1 MDERHQNFQQSQS
14 RSADAAPNANADPI
28 LDDQLDVAGVWRAL
42 WHAKWIIAAT
52 AMGFAAVAVAY
63 ALSATEWFEA
73 EVWLAPA
80 EEQSMRNLNNPLGGS
95 LGGLV
100 GGLTGISI
108 GGGGNA
114 EPLAVLESRGF
125 LGAFIQE
132 NGLLEQIAAVAQLGE
147 DGEVDLRDAVEFF
160 RDAVLDVEENR
171 QTRIV
176 VLTVQ
181 WTDPATAAKWANQ
194 LVARLNEQM
203 RQRALEQADSSV
215 NYLKLELERAHFV
228 TLQQS
233 VGRLLEAEL
242 QKAMLA
248 RVNDEFAFRVLDAAQ
263 PPNRRSSPRRTQI
276 VAFATLTGVFLAS
289 FVVALRWAVR
299 DKRLDADRR

>member
-1 MDERHQNFQQSQS
+1 MSESGPGSQPS
-14 RSADAAPNANADPI
+14 NLVIPGTPKYAVE
-28 LDDQLDVAGVWRAL
+28 DQLDLAGVSYALWRA
-42 WHAKWIIAAT
+42 KWLIGAT
-52 AMGFAAVAVAY
+52 AMVFAAVAVAC
-63 ALSATEWFEA
+63 ALTATEWFEA

-80 EEQSMRNLNNPLGGS
+80 EEQSTRNINNSLVGG

-100 GGLTGISI
+100 GGLTGITI

-125 LGAFIQE
+125 IRQFIEE
-132 NGLLEQIAAVAQLGE
+132 NGLLHEIAAVAEIGDE
-147 DGEVDLRDAVEFF
+147 TGHVDVRDAVEFF
-160 RDAVLDVEENR
+160 RDAVLEVEENR

-176 VLTVQ
+176 VLYVQ
-181 WTDPATAAKWANQ
+181 WTDPATAAKWANT
-194 LVARLNEQM
+194 LVAMLNERM
-203 RQRALEQADSSV
+203 RQRALAQADSSV
-215 NYLKLELERAHFV
+215 NYLKVELERANLV

-248 RVNDEFAFRVLDAAQ
+248 RVNNEFAFRVLDSAQ
-263 PPNRRSSPRRTQI
+263 PPNWRSSPRRTQI
-276 VAFATLTGVFLAS
+276 VAFATLTGLFIAS

-299 DKRLDADRR
+299 EKRLDSVRR